1 MAPGG
6 RTVYIAGA
14 GIAGLTLALSLAKFG
29 ASVVVLERNKAIQE
43 VGAGLQ
49 ISPNA
54 RRVLNQLGLDKQVTA
69 ASFEPAGI
77 DLYPFGAARPLTTLR
92 LGNVA
97 QSRFGAPYAVMHRA
111 DLADLL
117 YRACRRFANIDVAFG
132 IKGFDAVSH
141 ARDVS
146 VTAEEAD
153 GRARSGRAFAFIG
166 ADGVNSTTRTHILG
180 GPAAEQNDRVAWRV
194 LLDIGALGDA
204 IALDRTSVLFGPGFH
219 AVCYPLPHRGKL
231 NVALF
236 AREPSRAPGTPAPS
250 EPSLPAS
257 ALRSRQFASLLRAG
271 KGHWTY
277 WPLGT
282 VVAEQWHHGAIGL
295 IGDAA
300 HAMLPFQA
308 QGAAMAIE
316 DAAILAPLLMTE
328 PRAAAALHRYVSL
341 RRARVDQVARVS
353 AGNGFAFNLD
363 WPLSLGRD
371 AVLRLQGPEGH
382 LRRLAWLYGY
392 DAAPEIDIR
401 APARPTEASRTEREH
416 RH

>member
-1 MAPGG
+1 MASGG
-6 RTVYIAGA
+6 RTVFIAGA

-29 ASVVVLERNKAIQE
+29 ASVVVLERNRSVQE

-54 RRVLNQLGLDKQVTA
+54 RRVLNQLGLDKKVAA
-69 ASFEPAGI
+69 ASFEPEGI
-77 DLYPFGAARPLTTLR
+77 DLYPFGAQKPLTTLR
-92 LGNVA
+92 LGETA
-97 QSRFGAPYAVMHRA
+97 QARFGAPYAVMHRA
-111 DLADLL
+111 DLAALL
-117 YRACRRFANIDVAFG
+117 YRACRRFANIDILFG
-132 IKGFDAVSH
+132 VKGFDAMSYG
-141 ARDVS
+141 RDVS
-146 VTAEEAD
+146 VTLEEAD
-153 GRARSGRAFAFIG
+153 GRPRSGRAFAFIG
-166 ADGVNSTTRTHILG
+166 ADGVNSVTRTHILG
-180 GPAAEQNDRVAWRV
+180 GPAAEQSDRVAWRA

-204 IALDRTSVLFGPGFH
+204 VALDRTSVLFGAGFH
-219 AVCYPLPHRGKL
+219 AVCYPLPHRGKI

-236 AREPSRAPGTPAPS
+236 AREPSRMPGTPPPSAPT
-250 EPSLPAS
+250 LPAA
-257 ALRSRQFASLLRAG
+257 ALRSRQFAAILKAA
-271 KGHWTY
+271 KGQWTY

-282 VVAEQWHHGAIGL
+282 VSAEQWHHGGIGL

-328 PRAAAALHRYVSL
+328 PRAAAALHRFVAL
-341 RRARVDQVARVS
+341 RRARVDQVVRVS
-353 AGNGFAFNLD
+353 AGNGLAFHLG

-382 LRRLAWLYGY
+382 LKRLAWLYGY

-401 APARPTEASRTEREH
+401 APTRPPTASRTEREH